1 MDRIGMFA
9 LVVVLVGCSGS
20 PGGTGSSSPESGV
33 SETSAAQNRP
43 APVHYTPVLTAPVA
57 PAHARYLADAFT
69 FSPLSDGG
77 VPAPKTAVI
86 GSRVARFY
94 PLSILRTLKKA
105 AAARITTNDIPR
117 DTSTGWYSKDWTMD
131 ELKSLPEGD
140 PIPFGT
146 ILPLFAGEDGEV
158 SGPLYHLFG
167 FQGNFNRFYKTNFG
181 GKDGFVFG
189 ADLYGLQQT
198 PLQNQIAS
206 ELYLTAGKPQVFHA
220 VTGLGALSNPVV
232 EKLSQDRLAFQST
245 TLQRD
250 YSLGP
255 TNPDDLV
262 SCYQRLVPW
271 GGHNYQTIFLTT
283 DLAAHAQH
291 LVFDRMLQHVEETQL
306 EPRLKTL
313 VEGLV
318 DAVGQWQ
325 KDHASADP
333 WPATSTLKREN
344 GSRVTQTVR
353 KMIVNAARR
362 MFNAISFG
370 VFWRFAPS
378 MRWIIRSRNPPP
390 GSAVNRT
397 TSQSDRTR
405 VPPVTAL
412 RSPPDSRI
420 TGALSPVMA
429 LSSTEAIPSITSPSA
444 GITSPA
450 STRNVSPCCS
460 TVEVTTS
467 NGIPWRAP
475 CASLFAIVCL
485 RAFLSPSAWAF
496 PLPSASASE
505 KFAKSTV
512 NQSQSDTVPIYHAG
526 ASPCP
531 PRACT
536 QSPVVRTLPT
546 STTNITGLRAML
558 RGLSFFSESTIARL

>member
-1 MDRIGMFA
+1 M
-9 LVVVLVGCSGS
+9 VVGIRQ
-20 PGGTGSSSPESGV
+20 TR
-33 SETSAAQNRP
+33 SA
-43 APVHYTPVLTAPVA
+43 
-57 PAHARYLADAFT
+57 
-69 FSPLSDGG
+69 
-77 VPAPKTAVI
+77 
-86 GSRVARFY
+86 
-94 PLSILRTLKKA
+94 
-105 AAARITTNDIPR
+105 
-117 DTSTGWYSKDWTMD
+117 TST
-131 ELKSLPEGD
+131 
-140 PIPFGT
+140 
-146 ILPLFAGEDGEV
+146 V
-158 SGPLYHLFG
+158 
-167 FQGNFNRFYKTNFG
+167 R
-181 GKDGFVFG
+181 
-189 ADLYGLQQT
+189 
-198 PLQNQIAS
+198 
-206 ELYLTAGKPQVFHA
+206 
-220 VTGLGALSNPVV
+220 VT
-232 EKLSQDRLAFQST
+232 
-245 TLQRD
+245 
-250 YSLGP
+250 
-255 TNPDDLV
+255 
-262 SCYQRLVPW
+262 
-271 GGHNYQTIFLTT
+271 
-283 DLAAHAQH
+283 
-291 LVFDRMLQHVEETQL
+291 
-306 EPRLKTL
+306 
-313 VEGLV
+313 
-318 DAVGQWQ
+318 
-325 KDHASADP
+325 ADP

-444 GITSPA
+444 GMASPA

-460 TVEVTTS
+460 AVEVTTS

-546 STTNITGLRAML
+546 STTNITGLRAMV
-558 RGLSFFSESTIARL
+558 RGLSFLSESTIARL